1 MKSALPF
8 TILDPGRA
16 APEADGRRRRSQDSR
31 ARIIAA
37 MLELV
42 HSGKV
47 APGAEQVAARAG
59 VGLRTVFRHFK
70 DMDSVYRE
78 MATVIEGELAE
89 VLKQPLAGET
99 WRARLS
105 DLIVRRSLAFEKIA
119 PFKRAANAH
128 RYASAFL
135 EAHHARLTRAS
146 RDILRELLPTAI
158 AADGLRLETL
168 DLLLGYETWSRLRGE
183 QGLSIRR
190 AREVIAFAVER
201 TIGEA
206 G

>member
-1 MKSALPF
+1 MAVLDRALE
-8 TILDPGRA
+8 
-16 APEADGRRRRSQDSR
+16 APEPDGRRRRSQDSR

-42 HSGKV
+42 HSGKI

-99 WRARLS
+99 WRERLS
-105 DLIVRRSLAFEKIA
+105 DLIARRCLAFEKIA
-119 PFKRAANAH
+119 PFKRAADAH
-128 RYASAFL
+128 RHASPFL
-135 EAHHARLTRAS
+135 EAHHARLTRTS
-146 RDILRELLPTAI
+146 RDILREVLPAAI
-158 AADGLRLETL
+158 AAESPRLEFL
-168 DLLLGYETWSRLRGE
+168 DLLLSYETWSRLRRE
-183 QGLSIRR
+183 QGLSPRR
-190 AREVIAFAVER
+190 AREVITFAVER

-206 G
+206 